1 VTKCQRVSLMKQ
13 IAVLATNNSISS
25 DVFGLLDFFEF
36 CNVLWQLQHSNGV
49 GPLFHCYLVS
59 PDGGPILLKQGVT
72 LTVQQHDW
80 LKADALILP
89 AAYAYNRAQLGALAA
104 QSAAYFPGLRRAAAN
119 GTLIAANCTGT
130 FILAGSGLLAH
141 KNATSSW
148 FFKEAFQSLY
158 PEVHLQLNQLLVQ
171 DDNLL
176 TAGATTS
183 FVNLCLALTE
193 RLVGEQ
199 FARQIAKVMLTDP
212 NRSSQIPYM
221 DLSIGQPHNDTLIS
235 NVQKYLAKTLA
246 QPFALEALAEQ
257 FHLTKR
263 TLLRR
268 FKAALNDTPLNYL
281 QRLRVEQ
288 AKRLLETSNQPIEQI
303 VLQVGYEDMSSF
315 RKLFIHYT
323 ELTPSQYRQKFMQ
336 EGHFSCCPVQT
347 GELMQNN
354 SASLT

>member
-1 VTKCQRVSLMKQ
+1 MKH

-25 DVFGLLDFFEF
+25 DLFGLLDFFEY
-36 CNVLWQLQHSNGV
+36 CNVLWQYQQQYQAA
-49 GPLFHCYLVS
+49 PLFHCYLVS
-59 PDGGPILLKQGVT
+59 PDDSPLQLKQGVSIS
-72 LTVQQHDW
+72 VQHLDW
-80 LKADALILP
+80 QQADALIIP
-89 AAYAYNRAQLGALAA
+89 PAYAYNRAQLTAVANP
-104 QSAAYFPGLRRAAAN
+104 SVPYFAGLRRAVAN
-119 GTLIAANCTGT
+119 GKLIAANCTGT
-130 FILAGSGLLAH
+130 FILAASGLLCG

-148 FFKEAFQSLY
+148 FFKDVFQHLY
-158 PEVHLQLNQLLVQ
+158 PDVHLQLNKLLVQ

-221 DLSIGQPHNDTLIS
+221 DLSIGQQHNDLLIKE
-235 NVQKYLAKTLA
+235 VQKHLAKTLSE
-246 QPFALEALAEQ
+246 PFALEQLAEQ

-268 FKAALNDTPLNYL
+268 FKAALEDTPLNYL

-288 AKRLLETSNQPIEQI
+288 AKRLLETTNQPIEQI

-315 RKLFIHYT
+315 RKLFLTYT
-323 ELTPSQYRQKFMQ
+323 ELTPSQYRQKFSQ
-336 EGHFSCCPVQT
+336 DGHFSCCPVQT
-347 GELMQNN
+347 AALTQNN
-354 SASLT
+354 SATLA